1 MASKELDEA
10 IAAQQAMLQKFA
22 AVQTPS
28 EYRALYSDFMRQY
41 QQPAADVIIEAV
53 TVNGVPCERMT
64 PPSALGN
71 RTLLYVHGGGYVIGS
86 PAEDRDMIPRIARA
100 AQARALAGGYRLAP
114 PDPPPAAGGACGNLG
129 PGLPGQGER

>member
-71 RTLLYVHGGGYVIGS
+71 RTLLYVHGGGDVIGS
-86 PAEDRDMIPRIARA
+86 PAEDRGMVPRVARA
-100 AQARALAGGYRLAP
+100 GPAPRPRAGFPL
-114 PDPPPAAGGACGNLG
+114 PPPEPPSPSGRGVAA
-129 PGLPGQGER
+129 PVW